1 MKLTTNIVLKGNHG
15 RTQSYMVQLT
25 PKTSYVGDFIF
36 DRYAGPSSD
45 HADIYGKYSSYHL
58 TKDGNDWYENR
69 EEGIEYQLHKAN
81 VRLYFPQYSVDT
93 FDKGSTYILSLSTY
107 IHGVEV
113 RLGDFKV
120 KRRDALACAPVR
132 FDGMDEYYEYMDF
145 EIADPYSIHYA
156 SEGAAIRTALGGA
169 TNDIDNCSILYVC
182 LSPVEEAE
190 EGYILRNDWGSGQNS
205 LLLSDSQDLS
215 LSINYDPVTN
225 SIHMVIHYSGQEEM
239 SLPEY
244 IREKFGTEYT
254 AVLWEYVVMD
264 DDNVYYTAEQFDY
277 IVMSSY
283 DNSFDYSFSVS
294 DHAPGENELSL
305 TDLFKSWDDW
315 KEGLY
320 IRGSVSFISEFDNG
334 ESYIPY
340 MTVMSNRLPITEEL
354 FSMLIRGEGIPTKI
368 DLNSLD
374 MNNVNLTAINKI
386 NKIVN
391 NPVTPT
397 DSTKSHLIQPV
408 FYQTRELTKVVVH
421 PSVTENIALNLDPY
435 KSQVERFKLQIEGI
449 VFNEIGR
456 TGKGIIFKVY
466 GNMLPKAAD
475 EGVMYI
481 LDQNNDLVTTG
492 KYSYIY

>member
-25 PKTSYVGDFIF
+25 PNTSYIGDFIF

-45 HADIYGKYSSYHL
+45 HADIYGKYSTYHL

-69 EEGIEYQLHKAN
+69 EEGVEYQLHKAN

-93 FDKGSTYILSLSTY
+93 FDKGSIYILSLSTY

-156 SEGAAIRTALGGA
+156 SEGADIRTALGGA
-169 TNDIDNCSILYVC
+169 ANDIDNCSILYVC
-182 LSPVEEAE
+182 LNPVEEAE

-205 LLLSDSQDLS
+205 LILNEYDNLKLELNYSVEYRELILTLKYNKDIA
-215 LSINYDPVTN
+215 INLAEYFKKVYNCENISAIFQYVILDKENIYYEQSYTTELVNLEGN
-225 SIHMVIHYSGQEEM
+225 SYNFVID
-239 SLPEY
+239 LPE
-244 IREKFGTEYT
+244 
-254 AVLWEYVVMD
+254 
-264 DDNVYYTAEQFDY
+264 DNNF
-277 IVMSSY
+277 
-283 DNSFDYSFSVS
+283 
-294 DHAPGENELSL
+294 
-305 TDLFKSWDDW
+305 FKSWNNWISGLTLKSSVTFFQTTRTDDFFMSIFSN
-315 KEGLY
+315 E
-320 IRGSVSFISEFDNG
+320 
-334 ESYIPY
+334 IPL
-340 MTVMSNRLPITEEL
+340 SQEL
-354 FSMLIRGEGIPTKI
+354 FSKMVQSAGYDIIPTKI

-386 NKIVN
+386 VKNVTM
-391 NPVTPT
+391 VTPT

-421 PSVTENIALNLDPY
+421 PSVTENIALNLDSY